1 MMKKFFTRFLAA
13 LALLTLLV
21 PLTGWGQT
29 KGTTDVIDNDATSS
43 YTSGTA
49 TSSWVTNFSITG
61 ASGATYYIHTMGTKN
76 TSNALQ
82 FNSNGFLYMTG
93 TSTSGEVLKSITIT
107 GTSGKSLDIF
117 AQTSA
122 YSAAPSGSALATM
135 SLNGSAVTYSFA
147 SNTSYT
153 HLAIKGKASST
164 SIVSI
169 SIEWESAGGPTL
181 ESLSYTGTP
190 TTTTYEDGDVFD
202 PTGLTV
208 YANYSDNSQ
217 VNVTADV
224 VWTPNPLTVSTT
236 SVTGTYGGKTVN
248 VGSITVTAA
257 PDPDIV
263 LNASNSP
270 FTATSSNT
278 NTQTVTLGGIEYQ
291 NYGGYNYTKNS
302 VTYLSVNPTNGYLGN
317 NTQLCGNI
325 KKIVVDYNTGGASYM
340 TMYEGSSALDETTT
354 VTPSATGTG
363 KVTYTFTG
371 NTGFF
376 KFKQT
381 TAGTYVNI
389 NSISIYLYDCS
400 VYHVTYNANGAT
412 SGNVPTDDTEY
423 DENNNTVTVLGNTG
437 NLAKEHYAFG
447 GWNTAANGSG
457 THYGVGEQFEISTN
471 TTLYAEWAINKH
483 SYILNVTGEDHGE
496 VEIYVPDQDG
506 WATGGAIEYG
516 QQVTVSVTPA
526 THYVYS
532 IAVMAG
538 NDPVTVENDMFTM
551 PDSDVTITVAVTE
564 APTCTITFN
573 AGTGSCATPS
583 QSGHEQDQITL
594 PTASPSEACALAGW
608 EFAGW
613 ATASVSEPTTNAPT
627 LLQGNSSYTITSDAI
642 LYAVYKLTE
651 GGSSTSSDVT
661 LSNGEY
667 SGSGTSGKITWTED
681 YITILQE
688 KGTSASTNVSSSYI
702 ANPRW
707 YQDHI
712 ITLTPSSTIDSVDIF
727 QYDGKYGLGDSNTAI
742 TNGTASVDNNHVARI
757 IPTNGANDIVITMG
771 AQARINGIT
780 VYYTGSTTTYNTNP
794 ACAMPVASV
803 TVAETEVEVDANAQE
818 GAIEVTYENL
828 GETILADVE
837 FYEYDG
843 EAYTA
848 VASTDVATVYPWI
861 TVSINND
868 NNNVEYV
875 VSENAGTDS
884 RPAYFRVYA
893 LNGDETVYSDYVTI
907 TQLTPADTYY
917 EVQLF
922 YALPQT
928 GVIHVKDAN
937 NETVVH
943 AKPGTEL
950 YLTFDPYECYTFS
963 SWSVSN
969 ISATPAADVTVTA
982 GHFTMPAGRVRV
994 AAATTQS
1001 TIYEY
1006 LLVVNGVNSDDQS
1019 TCTNPLVLPTEVEN
1033 VPTGFTFAGWTTNEN
1048 DVEHIITEYTFTND
1062 DPVFFYAV
1070 YGHEEGAIPGDFT
1083 LVTEAPEDWSG
1094 NYLIAY
1100 DDETFADGRIGGKDD
1115 DGSIGKAG
1123 ISVKPET
1130 NLSNDGTVVNGTW
1143 GSKYY
1148 VTLEKVSTTSTTY
1161 LLKTQDGQYNYQT
1174 SNSNGL
1180 YSTKTRATAA
1190 NNPLSIS
1197 LDDNGYTE
1205 ISIEAGAVF
1214 HYNPNQGGFFRFYS
1228 SGSQKQVYAYKQG
1241 AGTPGTI
1248 HYYTRV
1254 FFNETATDDI
1264 TIAGPSII
1272 PSGSVLNMDG
1282 NDLVNEEDNVANL
1295 VIEDGGQVKL
1305 AEGNTGVYAR
1315 VQKNITGYGEGNG
1328 NWYLLCAPTRETLN
1342 ANPAYPEDCPI
1353 TNFMPADQ
1361 TVNDETVHMFD
1372 LYKFDQNKRGAE
1384 WQNYR
1389 DPSVSSKNFISQEG
1403 RLYARKESATIE
1415 FNNVKLA
1422 AQPNE
1427 DLMYYY
1433 DNAEF
1438 AGWSL
1443 IGNAMM
1449 CNQYV
1454 ALFTGNHN
1462 YVTTDYYRMN
1472 AAGTALVLCDDGAPV
1487 APLEGI
1493 FVQAPNTAEGV
1504 FVQFSSSPIVIQSNA
1519 INLNVSFNNVI
1530 ADRARVRFG
1539 EGSMLGKFNFN
1550 ESATQLYIPQG
1561 NKNYAVVRS
1570 NGQGEMPVNFKAE
1583 KSGTY
1588 TISVEPENVE
1598 VTYLHLID
1606 NRTGANVD
1614 LLANPNYTF
1623 EANKG
1628 DYANRFRLVFKT
1640 NANVEDNTAT
1650 ETFAYFNGSEW
1661 VINNPS
1667 TGSGSATLQVIDMM
1681 GRVLRSEQI
1690 NGNTAV
1696 NINETAG
1703 IYMLRLVNGE
1713 NVMVQKV
1720 VVR

>member
-13 LALLTLLV
+13 LALLV
-21 PLTGWGQT
+21 FMMPMMAGWGQT
-29 KGTTDVIDNDATSS
+29 RETKTYKLTISPSDFNNTS
-43 YTSGTA
+43 YVA
-49 TSSWVTNFSITG
+49 NNNE
-61 ASGATYYIHTMGTKN
+61 K
-76 TSNALQ
+76 TSNAINVNDNTDTYEVKWTSYQVYL
-82 FNSNGFLYMTG
+82 NSNAMQWQKSKGYIYNSTNLGTITSVTVTKTAGDFTTYYGDEEEPSSSTTAGGGFFKTKVGSATG
-93 TSTSGEVLKSITIT
+93 TTSKLEVVFQIST
-107 GTSGKSLDIF
+107 
-117 AQTSA
+117 A
-122 YSAAPSGSALATM
+122 
-135 SLNGSAVTYSFA
+135 
-147 SNTSYT
+147 
-153 HLAIKGKASST
+153 
-164 SIVSI
+164 
-169 SIEWESAGGPTL
+169 GPTL

-190 TTTTYEDGDVFD
+190 TTTTYEDGDIFD
-202 PTGLTV
+202 PAGLTV
-208 YANYSDNSQ
+208 YANYSDESQ
-217 VNVTADV
+217 EDVTANV
-224 VWTPNPLTVSTT
+224 VWTPNPLTQGTT

-248 VGSITVTAA
+248 VSGITVNAA
-257 PDPDIV
+257 PEPDIV

-270 FTATSSNT
+270 ITATTSNSNT
-278 NTQTVTLGGIEYQ
+278 ATVTLDGIEYES
-291 NYGGYNYTKNS
+291 YGGYVYTNS
-302 VTYLSVNPTNGYLGN
+302 NGSYLSINRALAGGYLGN

-325 KKIVVDYNTGGASYM
+325 KKIVVDYNTGGASYI
-340 TMYEGSSALDETTT
+340 TMYEGTSALPETTT
-354 VTPSATGTG
+354 VTPSTTGTG
-363 KVTYTFTG
+363 KVTYTFSG

-376 KFKQT
+376 KLKQPSALPSNT
-381 TAGTYVNI
+381 FVNI

-457 THYGVGEQFEISTN
+457 THYDVGDQFEISTN

-483 SYILNVTGEDHGE
+483 SYTLNVTGGDHGE

-506 WATGGAIEYG
+506 WATDGAIEYG

-551 PDSDVTITVAVTE
+551 PDSDVTITVTIEPAE
-564 APTCTITFN
+564 SFTITFDK
-573 AGTGSCATPS
+573 GTGICATATMT
-583 QSGHEQDQITL
+583 GYEQDQIPL
-594 PTASPSEACALAGW
+594 PIASPSEACALTGW

-613 ATASVSEPTTNAPT
+613 ATASVTETTNAPA
-627 LLQGNSSYTITSDAI
+627 LLQGNSSYTITGDAT

-661 LSNGEY
+661 LSNGVY
-667 SGSGTSGKITWTED
+667 SSSAGKITWTED
-681 YITILQE
+681 YITIVQE
-688 KGTSASTNVSSSYI
+688 KGSSTTSVADYTT
-702 ANPRW
+702 NPRW
-707 YQDHI
+707 YKNHV
-712 ITLTPSSTIDSVDIF
+712 ITMSPESTIDSVDIA
-727 QYDGKYGLGDSNTAI
+727 QNSSYLGLEDSGTSI
-742 TNGTASVDNNHVARI
+742 SNGTASIDNNHVARI

-794 ACAMPVASV
+794 ACAMPVPSV

-818 GAIEVTYENL
+818 GTIEVTYENL

-837 FYEYDG
+837 FYQYNG
-843 EAYTA
+843 ETYTP
-848 VASTDVATVYPWI
+848 VASADVETVYPWI

-868 NNNVEYV
+868 NNNVEYMV
-875 VSENAGTDS
+875 EENTGTAS

-893 LNGDETVYSDYVTI
+893 LNGAETVYSDYVTI

-928 GVIHVKDAN
+928 GVIHVKDVN

-969 ISATPAADVTVTA
+969 ISATPAADVTVTD

-994 AAATTQS
+994 AAATAQS

-1006 LLVVNGVNSDDQS
+1006 LLVVNGVNSDNQS

-1083 LVTEAPEDWSG
+1083 LVTEDQDDWSG

-1197 LDDNGYTE
+1197 LADNGYTE

-1241 AGTPGTI
+1241 AGTSGTI

-1254 FFNETATDDI
+1254 FFNETATANI
-1264 TIAGPSII
+1264 TIAGPSIV
-1272 PSGSVLNMDG
+1272 PSGSVLNMG
-1282 NDLVNEEDNVANL
+1282 SYTLSNATAANAANF

-1328 NWYLLCAPTRETLN
+1328 NWYLVSAPQKEVTVE
-1342 ANPAYPEDCPI
+1342 ANPHNGYCEVTNLMPDDI
-1353 TNFMPADQ
+1353 TVNEQTVHTYDLYRFDQ
-1361 TVNDETVHMFD
+1361 TKDN
-1372 LYKFDQNKRGAE
+1372 YE
-1384 WQNYR
+1384 WQNFRQTIYNWAFYPQR
-1389 DPSVSSKNFISQEG
+1389 AL
-1403 RLYARKESATIE
+1403 LYARRESATIE
-1415 FNNVKLA
+1415 FNVQLA
-1422 AQPNE
+1422 DKPVVNDQMTYS
-1427 DLMYYY
+1427 DGKT
-1433 DNAEF
+1433 F
-1438 AGWSL
+1438 AGWNL
-1443 IGNAMM
+1443 VGNAMM
-1449 CNQYV
+1449 RNQYV
-1454 ALFTGNHN
+1454 GLYQNSS
-1462 YVTTDYYRMN
+1462 YVSTDYYRMN
-1472 AAGTALVLCDDGAPV
+1472 ADGTALELCNNGAPV
-1487 APLEGI
+1487 APMEGF
-1493 FVQAPNTAEGV
+1493 FVQAPDDNTYPV
-1504 FVQFSSSPIVIQSNA
+1504 YLHFSSTPIASKSQA
-1519 INLNVSFNNVI
+1519 IDINVAFNNAI

-1561 NKNYAVVRS
+1561 NKDYAVVRS
-1570 NGQGEMPVNFKAE
+1570 NGQGEMPVSFKAE
-1583 KSGTY
+1583 TSGTY
-1588 TISVEPENVE
+1588 TINVKPENVD

-1606 NRTGANVD
+1606 NFTGANVD
-1614 LLANPNYTF
+1614 LLANPSYSF

-1628 DYANRFRLVFKT
+1628 DNANRFRLVFK
-1640 NANVEDNTAT
+1640 ANTDVEDNTAS

-1661 VINNPS
+1661 VISNM
-1667 TGSGSATLQVIDMM
+1667 GDATLQVIDMM

-1703 IYMLRLVNGE
+1703 VYMLRLVNGE